1 MSGSRPTWG
10 GADGRHRGLR
20 RRDARES
27 LAGLGTVASRG
38 GGHVLHVPLRGHRP
52 VAPYGTHTLK
62 DLTPIS
68 PPYPT
73 PTWSKCPEGGKPGAQ
88 LQIPGGDV
96 FSPKFGLL

>member
-1 MSGSRPTWG
+1 MGATAGCGAGTRASPAPASGRWLLEG
-10 GADGRHRGLR
+10 W
-20 RRDARES
+20 
-27 LAGLGTVASRG
+27 G

-52 VAPYGTHTLK
+52 VAHYGTHTLK

-73 PTWSKCPEGGKPGAQ
+73 PMWSKCPEGGKPGAQ